1 MPACANQRLRG
12 CTGKKSSQEAP
23 GYTSGFFWSQGFL
36 TIESWPE
43 VTPTFCYLL
52 TSFLLLLHFEALKT
66 MLLLLCLI
74 PCVCVCPG
82 VFVPVNVL
90 PAEARKDCW
99 S

>member
-1 MPACANQRLRG
+1 MQIKG
-12 CTGKKSSQEAP
+12 YEAALERSLP
-23 GYTSGFFWSQGFL
+23 RKHQATPQDSFGHRDFL
-36 TIESWPE
+36 QESWPE
-43 VTPTFCYLL
+43 VIPTFGYLL
-52 TSFLLLLHFEALKT
+52 TSFLLLLHFEALKK

-74 PCVCVCPG
+74 PCVCMCPG